1 MRASGVYNPMVGDVV
16 TFTHFAGEQTGR
28 VIATQSQWSWV
39 LPDGSDHFEPL
50 TILNKYLEWTG
61 GKL

>member
-1 MRASGVYNPMVGDVV
+1 MVGDVV

-61 GKL
+61 EKL